1 MNLKVLSPYEVI
13 LEQKVNKVVAE
24 GIEGYFCL
32 LPRHIDYVSTLKA
45 SILGYTDLEDN
56 SHYVAVNEGV
66 LTKCGSLVTVSTLN
80 AIEGDSLEELRQ
92 KVLTEFIKVD
102 DVEKEVKTAL
112 ASLELQM
119 FKELMK
125 VKRR

>member
-1 MNLKVLSPYEVI
+1 MILKVLSPYEVI
-13 LEQKVNKVVAE
+13 LEQKISKIVAE

-32 LPRHIDYVSTLKA
+32 LPRHIDYVSTLKS
-45 SILGYTDLEDN
+45 SILGYVDLEG
-56 SHYVAVNEGV
+56 SQRYLAVNEGV

-125 VKRR
+125 VKKR